1 MNRPLTDRPS
11 LDPVA
16 LIRPDRVHRSVYT
29 DPDIFELELD
39 RLFGAAWLFV
49 GHESLVPSPGDF
61 YATRLGRQPVLMV
74 RHQDGIVRVLH
85 NRCTHRGAMVCAA
98 EAGNAKHFQ
107 CGYHGW
113 TFGTDGALIGVPRQE
128 GYDERFAAE
137 RDELGLRPVA
147 RQSAYRGF
155 IFASLTEDG
164 PTLEA
169 WLGDITTSFDDMV
182 DRAPGGEIEV
192 AGGVFKHYYDGN
204 WKLYIENVNDLM
216 HPAFVHASSID
227 TASKQR
233 RDAPTDG
240 AGEIAIRQMIQN
252 GVLTKIWDNVG
263 VWAYDGGHSY
273 MGDYHDDERLLA
285 ASDDPVFVEYRE
297 ALEAAQ
303 GAKRTREILSVARF
317 NTIVYPNLTFMS
329 SFRQLRVILPVA
341 PDKTEVHIYSFRLKG
356 APEAMFHDTV
366 RFANAINSPAS
377 QILTDD
383 LEIYRRIRDGL
394 LSEGAEWLH
403 IGRGEGHDV
412 DDARG
417 GHHGNH
423 GTSEI
428 HIRNQFKAWLDYMGP
443 TAANGGAAHRAT
455 DPSA

>member
-1 MNRPLTDRPS
+1 MNRPLTNRPVS
-11 LDPVA
+11 DLTA

-29 DPDIFELELD
+29 DPEIFELELE
-39 RLFGAAWLFV
+39 RLFGRAWLFV
-49 GHESLVPSPGDF
+49 GHDSQVPNSGDF
-61 YATRLGRQPVLMV
+61 YTTRLGRQPVLMV
-74 RHQDGIVRVLH
+74 RHRDGKVRVLH
-85 NRCTHRGAMVCAA
+85 NRCAHRGAMVCPA
-98 EAGNAKHFQ
+98 EKGNARDFQ

-113 TFGTDGALIGVPRQE
+113 TYGTDGALTAVPRQE
-128 GYDERFAAE
+128 GYDTRFAKE
-137 RDELGLRPVA
+137 RASLGLKPVA
-147 RQSAYRGF
+147 RQADYRGF

-164 PTLEA
+164 PDLEE
-169 WLGDITTSFDDMV
+169 WLGDVATSFDDMV

-192 AGGVFKHYYDGN
+192 AGGVFKHYYEGN

-216 HPAFVHASSID
+216 HPAYVHASSID
-227 TASKQR
+227 TAAKQR
-233 RDAPTDG
+233 MDAPTDG
-240 AGEIAIRQMIQN
+240 AGEIAVRQMTQN
-252 GVLTKIWDNVG
+252 GVLSKIWDNVG

-285 ASDDPVFVEYRE
+285 ASDDPVFVEYRN
-297 ALEAAQ
+297 ALEAVH
-303 GAKRTREILSVARF
+303 GAKRTGEILSVARF

-394 LSEGAEWLH
+394 QSEGTEWLH
-403 IGRGEGHDV
+403 LGRGEGHDV
-412 DDARG
+412 DDERG
-417 GHHGNH
+417 GHHGDH

-428 HIRNQFKAWLDYMGP
+428 HIRNQFKAWLDYMSPDGVSQA
-443 TAANGGAAHRAT
+443 TASSAGAAE
-455 DPSA
+455 